1 MTKGIIYSHAS
12 LQIKYAVRR
21 QVKYY
26 ALHIK
31 IKGQFYDSLN
41 QEQHLNFIHILNKV
55 HFTFQGIV
63 IERSKQ
69 VQYNEANLTG
79 M

>member
-1 MTKGIIYSHAS
+1 MHYI
-12 LQIKYAVRR
+12 L
-21 QVKYY
+21 
-26 ALHIK
+26 IK